1 MPEDV
6 EYELTAWIDLPL
18 DLTDGHRPLTNV
30 HCAYDKEG
38 MVPDGTETLSAEL
51 RAKPACSW
59 LGDAHELRI
68 TKNYP

>member
-30 HCAYDKEG
+30 HYAYDKEG
-38 MVPDGTETLSAEL
+38 MFPDGTETLSA
-51 RAKPACSW
+51 
-59 LGDAHELRI
+59 
-68 TKNYP
+68 